1 MTRVQFL
8 GGAVGL
14 FSVIEAI
21 PIICLVGTEA
31 FSEGKG
37 IRSMRLVTHLNL
49 VMTKMLGVLNGG
61 LQ

>member
-1 MTRVQFL
+1 M
-8 GGAVGL
+8 GL